1 MDPGPSLTEPFIG
14 EIKLLTSGFAPRGW
28 AYCDG
33 QLLSIQSYS
42 PLFSLIGTKFGGD
55 GKEKFKLPKI
65 PPMKIPKPEK
75 ETEEPAKE
83 PEKQPE
89 KEPDKSQ
96 QQPDAANPPPMPY
109 VELYWMISLHGVF
122 PSRN

>member
-14 EIKLLTSGFAPRGW
+14 EIKLLPSGFTPRGW

-75 ETEEPAKE
+75 ESQEPTKE
-83 PEKQPE
+83 PEK
-89 KEPDKSQ
+89 SQ
-96 QQPDAANPPPMPY
+96 QTSTEISPY
-109 VELYWMISLHGVF
+109 IELHWIIALNGIF
-122 PSRN
+122 PSRE